1 MFQFWTFG
9 FKAAKNDSSMDSS
22 LSVQVVFGQ
31 DEPNR
36 LFTDIKT
43 QPIPNE
49 PCGSFWTLELKCDDR
64 RLLPSANLSVI
75 ASPTILKSVWT
86 SFEKPAT
93 VVLNGPRGHP
103 QLASGLIT
111 PEFPSNY
118 IFYDLSFQS
127 LLFQKHSNSTLPKG
141 QTGDFE
147 IAMSMPRG
155 DPVFAVIT
163 P

>member
-1 MFQFWTFG
+1 
-9 FKAAKNDSSMDSS
+9 
-22 LSVQVVFGQ
+22 VVFGQ

-49 PCGSFWTLELKCDDR
+49 PCRSFRTLEFKRDDR
-64 RLLPSANLSVI
+64 RLLPSGNFSVI
-75 ASPTILKSVWT
+75 ASPTILESVWT

-93 VVLNGPRGHP
+93 VILNGPLGHP
-103 QLASGLIT
+103 QLASGLVT
-111 PEFPSNY
+111 PEFPSDY
-118 IFYDLSFQS
+118 VFYDLSFQS
-127 LLFQKHSNSTLPKG
+127 LLFQKHGNSALLKG

>member
-1 MFQFWTFG
+1 MCWIEPR
-9 FKAAKNDSSMDSS
+9 S
-22 LSVQVVFGQ
+22 LTVQVVFGQ
-31 DEPNR
+31 DESNR

-49 PCGSFWTLELKCDDR
+49 PCRSFRTLEFKRDDR
-64 RLLPSANLSVI
+64 RLFPSGNLSVI
-75 ASPTILKSVWT
+75 AFSTILESVWT

-93 VVLNGPRGHP
+93 VILNGPRGHP
-103 QLASGLIT
+103 QLASGMVT
-111 PEFPSNY
+111 PECSSNY
-118 IFYDLSFQS
+118 VFYDLSFQS
-127 LLFQKHSNSTLPKG
+127 LLFQKHDNSPLPKG
-141 QTGDFE
+141 QTVDFE